1 MDFDLSPTPTPPP
14 KPDLSKPSAPADS
27 PIADT
32 TYRNY
37 DGPLKLRA
45 SRWTVI
51 AAAQWRLTK
60 KKPIFW
66 VLATMGLL
74 PFLFAGI
81 MLYLQTRYPDMF
93 VARRGPNFNPFFDTT
108 PGQKYTYQFYRAL
121 DFQLY
126 FLFPL
131 AILLGSGAIA
141 ADNRTNALMVYLS
154 KPLTKGDYLLG
165 KWLGV
170 FLILFGASFVPAFG
184 LYLYALM
191 SDGVAFLKQDPFLV
205 LKVACGS
212 AIPAALFT
220 SLQLGLSA
228 WSKTPRIAGA
238 VFAGIYVASG
248 WIAQILWALQTREDL
263 TKGVLIRHLSISGI
277 INGLNQNLYGLIL
290 HWPNVSRRRGFNV
303 AELPP
308 PNAAILFGIF
318 LVIVI
323 GGIAT
328 ARAKINAVE
337 VVRG

>member
-1 MDFDLSPTPTPPP
+1 MDFDLSPTPAASGTATP
-14 KPDLSKPSAPADS
+14 KSPSASDS

-32 TYRNY
+32 SYRNY
-37 DGPLKLRA
+37 DGPLYLRT
-45 SRWTVI
+45 SRWSVI
-51 AAAQWRLTK
+51 ASAQWRLVK

-66 VLATMGLL
+66 VLAAFGLL

-81 MLYLQTRYPDMF
+81 MLYLQSRYPNTF
-93 VARRGPNFNPFFDTT
+93 APRGGPNFNPFFDTT
-108 PGQKYTYQFYRAL
+108 PGQTYTYQFYRAL

-131 AILLGSGAIA
+131 AILLGSGSIA

-184 LYLYALM
+184 LYFYALM
-191 SDGVAFLKQDPFLV
+191 SDGIAFLKQDPLLI

-263 TKGVLIRHLSISGI
+263 TKGILIRHLSLSGI
-277 INGLNQNLYGLIL
+277 INGLNQNLYRLTL
-290 HWPNVSRRRGFNV
+290 HWPNVHRRRGFNV
-303 AELPP
+303 AELTP
-308 PNAAILFGIF
+308 PNAAVLFSIF

-323 GGIAT
+323 GGIVT
-328 ARAKINAVE
+328 ARARINAVE

>member
-1 MDFDLSPTPTPPP
+1 MDFDLSPTPPLPNP
-14 KPDLSKPSAPADS
+14 DDAKPHGASDS

-32 TYRNY
+32 SYRNY
-37 DGPLKLRA
+37 DGPLNLRR
-45 SRWTVI
+45 SRWTII
-51 AAAQWRLTK
+51 AAAMWQLIK
-60 KKPIFW
+60 KKSVFW
-66 VLATMGLL
+66 VLAALCLL
-74 PFLFAGI
+74 PFLFAVLKLWIQSRLPSGI
-81 MLYLQTRYPDMF
+81 VEQRPDPVFYLMF
-93 VARRGPNFNPFFDTT
+93 DLT

-131 AILLGSGAIA
+131 AILLGSGSIA

-170 FLILFGASFVPAFG
+170 FLIMFGASVVPAFG
-184 LYLYALM
+184 LYMYALM
-191 SDGVAFLKQDPFLV
+191 SDGIDFLKQDPFLL
-205 LKVACGS
+205 LKVACAS
-212 AIPAALFT
+212 VIPAALFT

-248 WIAQILWALQTREDL
+248 WIAQILWEMQTNKDL
-263 TKGVLIRHLSISGI
+263 TKGILLRHLSLSGI
-277 INGLNQNLYGLIL
+277 INGLNQNLFGLNL
-290 HWPNVSRRRGFNV
+290 HWANVHRRRGFNV

-308 PNAAILFGIF
+308 PNAAVLFTVF

-323 GGIAT
+323 GGIAA

>member
-1 MDFDLSPTPTPPP
+1 MDFDLSPPPPP
-14 KPDLSKPSAPADS
+14 KPDRSKPSAPADS

-51 AAAQWRLTK
+51 ASAQWRLTK

-66 VLATMGLL
+66 VLSAMGML

-81 MLYLQTRYPDMF
+81 MLYLQSRISAGMMSERPDPIFYWM
-93 VARRGPNFNPFFDTT
+93 FDTA

-154 KPLTKGDYLLG
+154 KPITKGDYLLG

-212 AIPAALFT
+212 AIPAALFA

-248 WIAQILWALQTREDL
+248 WIAQILWALQTRKDL
-263 TKGVLIRHLSISGI
+263 TKGILIRHLSISGI
-277 INGLNQNLYGLIL
+277 VNGLNQNLYGLVL
-290 HWPNVSRRRGFNV
+290 HWPNMSRRRGFNV
-303 AELPP
+303 AELPA
-308 PNAAILFGIF
+308 PNAAILFSLF
-318 LVIVI
+318 LIIVI
-323 GGIAT
+323 GSVIA